1 VKRTV
6 LLVEDEVDTREMLA
20 AAIERAGYRCV
31 TAGGADEAIGRVES
45 AGPIDVV
52 VTDVVMGG
60 NDQRGLILMKEL
72 RAAGV
77 HAAVIVITAFAD
89 VQKVKVALNDGA
101 AYLLEKPFRAAELV
115 EVIGRVRGQGADVH
129 LAIEQALSRANLTDK
144 ETTVARHLIE
154 GRTSGEIAELER
166 NSPKTIRQHV
176 TQIYSKCGARNR
188 AEFIRGVYLSANKR
202 SEAKD

>member
-6 LLVEDEVDTREMLA
+6 LLVEDEVDTREMLG

-31 TAGGADEAIGRVES
+31 TAGGADEAKARATD
-45 AGPIDVV
+45 AGVIDVV

-60 NDQRGLILMKEL
+60 NDQRGLMLMKEL

-77 HAAVIVITAFAD
+77 HAPIIVITAFAD
-89 VQKVKVALNDGA
+89 VRKVKIALNDGA
-101 AYLLEKPFRAAELV
+101 AFLLEKPFRAAELV
-115 EVIGRVRGQGADVH
+115 EVIERVRGQGGDLH
-129 LAIEQALSRANLTDK
+129 LAIDQALTRANLTEK

-154 GRTSGEIAELER
+154 GRTSAEIAELER

-202 SEAKD
+202 GEADD

>member
-1 VKRTV
+1 MKRTV
-6 LLVEDEVDTREMLA
+6 LLVEDEIDTREMLG
-20 AAIERAGYRCV
+20 AAIERAGYTCL
-31 TAGGADEAIGRVES
+31 TAGGADEAIGRVAS
-45 AGPIDVV
+45 AASIDVV

-60 NDQRGLILMKEL
+60 NDQRGLMLMKDL

-77 HAAVIVITAFAD
+77 HAPVIVITAFAD

-115 EVIGRVRGQGADVH
+115 EAIARVRAQGGDLH
-129 LAIEQALSRANLTDK
+129 RAIDEALLCANLTDK

-154 GRTSGEIAELER
+154 GRTSAEIAELER

-188 AEFIRGVYLSANKR
+188 AEFIRGVYFPASKR
-202 SEAKD
+202 AEADD